1 MNRSQETAI
10 DGALR
15 RTRLLAEQ
23 HMSTAFRSLRALCRT
38 QTAHCVLTVS
48 LTLGC
53 SSTPYIWASEVPVER
68 ARPVADV
75 KKLGRGDVV
84 ALSVVGQST
93 LSTNFTIGADGTIA
107 LPDVGAVNVAGLTA
121 QQASATIEAKLS
133 GILQNPK
140 VSLIVVTRFIE
151 VSLLGEVKNPGKF
164 SVQSGDGIA
173 NALALAGGLTEFAN
187 ESAIYLIRGDEPLRI
202 RFRLDDLLKNGNNAR
217 SFSLRDGDILLVE

>member
-1 MNRSQETAI
+1 
-10 DGALR
+10 
-15 RTRLLAEQ
+15 
-23 HMSTAFRSLRALCRT
+23 
-38 QTAHCVLTVS
+38 
-48 LTLGC
+48 
-53 SSTPYIWASEVPVER
+53 
-68 ARPVADV
+68 
-75 KKLGRGDVV
+75 VV